1 MKKILLSVAIM
12 LLFLPNIFAQLN
24 QTEGSKKLSLVNYAI
39 NNLYVDTV
47 TESRIV
53 EAGIR
58 AMLEELDPHSAYLT
72 AEEVQESNE
81 ELNGNFDGVGIQ
93 FMMQKDTCY
102 VIQTIAGGPCEK
114 VGILAGDR
122 IIFIN
127 DTIVA
132 GVKMTAND
140 IKKRLRGL
148 RGTTVDVL
156 VKRNGQQGLLPF
168 RITRDQIPVN
178 SVDAA
183 YMVAKNVGYVKL
195 SRFAATTFDEF
206 VEAIVPMIRLNRMK
220 SLIIDLQGNGG
231 GYLSAAVGLCNMLL
245 DEGNLIVYTEGR
257 NSPRHEERSG
267 EKGVFRDGK
276 LVILV
281 DEYSASASEILS
293 GAVQDWDRGVIVG
306 RRTFGKGLVQ
316 RPLQMP
322 DGSMLRLTV
331 AKYYT
336 PTGRSIQRPYS
347 EGDSKAY
354 RNDLVERYKRGEMI
368 SADSIHFVD
377 SLKYITLKN
386 HRTVFGGGGIMPDC
400 FIPVDTTDF
409 TEYHR
414 NIVAKGVMPQLAA
427 EYSEKNKTEILTLY
441 RREKNFIEEY
451 QVSDSLMVQLTN
463 LATQEGVEFNAE
475 EYEKSKALISLQMKA
490 LIARDLYE
498 QSSYYK
504 VINTE
509 ANEPLTRALEII
521 ANTEEYNSL
530 LGNKGK

>member
-1 MKKILLSVAIM
+1 MKKILLPI
-12 LLFLPNIFAQLN
+12 LLIIASNAVAQLN
-24 QTEGSKKLSLVNYAI
+24 QTEGSKKLSLINYAI

-47 TESRIV
+47 NETRIV

-72 AEEVQESNE
+72 PEEVQESNE
-81 ELNGNFDGVGIQ
+81 SLNGNFDGVGIQ

-102 VIQTIAGGPCEK
+102 IIQTIAGGPSER

-132 GVKMTAND
+132 GVKFTAND

-156 VKRNGQQGLLPF
+156 IKRQGEAGLLPF
-168 RITRDQIPVN
+168 KITRDQIPVN

-220 SLIIDLQGNGG
+220 NLIIDLQGNGG
-231 GYLSAAVGLCNMLL
+231 GYLSAAVGLSNMLL
-245 DEGNLIVYTEGR
+245 DEGNLIVYTQGR
-257 NSPRHEERSG
+257 SVPRQEEKSG

-276 LVILV
+276 LIILV
-281 DEYSASASEILS
+281 DEHSASASEILA

-331 AKYYT
+331 AHYYT
-336 PTGRSIQRPYS
+336 PTGRSIQRPYDA
-347 EGDSKAY
+347 GNKAY
-354 RNDLVERYKRGEMI
+354 RQDILERYKRGEMI
-368 SADSIHFVD
+368 SPDSIHFVD
-377 SLKYITLKN
+377 SLKYTTLKN
-386 HRTVFGGGGIMPDC
+386 RRIVFGGGGIMPDC
-400 FIPVDTTDF
+400 FIPLDTTDF
-409 TEYHR
+409 TDYHR
-414 NIVAKGVMPQLAA
+414 DIVAKGVMPQIAA
-427 EYSEKNKTEILTLY
+427 EYADKNRQSILAEY
-441 RREKNFIEEY
+441 RREKNYIEEY
-451 QVSDSLMVQLTN
+451 EVSDTLMTQLID
-463 LATQEGVEFNAE
+463 AAAREGVEYNAD
-475 EYEKSKALISLQMKA
+475 EYAISQQLIKLQMKA
-490 LIARDLYE
+490 LIARSLYE

-504 VINTE
+504 VINTQ
-509 ANEPLTRALEII
+509 ANEALTRALEII
-521 ANTEEYNSL
+521 SNDEEYDAL
-530 LGNKGK
+530 LGNTRGRK